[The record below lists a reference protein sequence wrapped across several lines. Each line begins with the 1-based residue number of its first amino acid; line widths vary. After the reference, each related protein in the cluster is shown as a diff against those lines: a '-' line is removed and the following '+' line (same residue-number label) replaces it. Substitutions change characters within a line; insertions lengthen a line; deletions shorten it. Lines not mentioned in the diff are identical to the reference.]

1 MEDITKSCQRIV
13 DTFGSQRQ
21 IDQAIEEIAE
31 LLDAIMRI
39 RNKGGNEDRLFHLA
53 EELADVTIM
62 LEQIRL
68 IHEIHK
74 CTVND
79 LVDYKLRRTM
89 EKIQ

>member
-1 MEDITKSCQRIV
+1 MEDITQCCQRIV

-53 EELADVTIM
+53 SELADVTIM

-68 IHEIHK
+68 IHGITER
-74 CTVND
+74 TVND
-79 LVDYKLRRTM
+79 LVRYKLNRTM
-89 EKIQ
+89 EGIQ